1 LKITRIIWLRQYA
14 IKLEAKHGVY
24 PDEVRQVLIGTPRI
38 YRKER
43 GKTRESEYLY
53 VAFGQSDSGRYLA
66 VFFIL
71 KSGDEA
77 LIISARDMT
86 SKERKRHGKK

>member
-1 LKITRIIWLRQYA
+1 M
-14 IKLEAKHGVY
+14 
-24 PDEVRQVLIGTPRI
+24 DSPRI

-66 VFFIL
+66 VSFIL
-71 KSGDEA
+71 KSGDVGEPR
-77 LIISARDMT
+77 LFQRQGFRQVKD
-86 SKERKRHGKK
+86 ERVVQRLDGRLKCGHDILHRKV